1 MDDEITTQLGLLLTQ
16 LRFTRRALEDIE
28 RSTAKY
34 GGVTFAV
41 ALAAGPH
48 FGEPPLLNGALK
60 VYIININDLAPGRGL
75 AGFIEGLLGGLGR
88 FLGGFAGGLA
98 GGTIGGIA
106 LVVIL
111 NRIDII
117 VKGILQILDR
127 LGIRGGTAEKAGKEQ
142 AKSSEGGTDIAA
154 TVERLVPMVD
164 ALTALFKAA
173 STGPESAAKSAGEA
187 LTAQAKDWAEILK
200 TVTGLLDAATRL
212 VNGLLFLVPILIG
225 AFALLIVRLADVKLA
240 ILEMLQFVLRMVL
253 LLRGVTLVTLY
264 DTIAAA
270 ARLAASVL
278 TILQTTVGKI
288 LEAVFAM
295 IGALLSTV
303 QEFIRFIGAGLKNVM
318 DGLLDW
324 LVNGLG
330 RVLTYIAD
338 LRIFRVLIHLLQVLP
353 SLLPSII
360 FLKTEKTISDA
371 DRELLKGIKDKDIPG
386 PTGPALSGK
395 LPKEAEFPNLGDEFL
410 KKVEP
415 FKKSLDTTST
425 TLTTKAKEGFDAA
438 KKGMTD
444 IDAKMKEALT
454 KGEPDFYK
462 KLEGDLKTTRDTS
475 AKLAGALTPAVDA
488 ARASAKA
495 GEQDELGKI
504 AKAYEGWLA
513 AGGLDKLLGLITTHL
528 QKTPTS
534 GPAAVGTMPAAAVG
548 TTAPEPVRATVEIKE
563 LIIDL
568 KPTPAAK
575 TPPKTPARKV
585 TLDSDS
591 LAPGYHEDNERYA
604 YAFG

>member
-34 GGVTFAV
+34 GGVTFAL

-60 VYIININDLAPGRGL
+60 VYIININDLAPGRGI

-106 LVVIL
+106 LVVIF
-111 NRIDII
+111 NRIDKI
-117 VKGILQILDR
+117 VQGINQILDR
-127 LGIRGGTAEKAGKEQ
+127 LGIRGGAAEKAGKETE
-142 AKSSEGGTDIAA
+142 KKEGGTDWAA
-154 TVERLVPMVD
+154 AMQRFIPMID

-173 STGPESAAKSAGEA
+173 STGPESAAQSAGEA
-187 LTAQAKDWAEILK
+187 LTKQAKDWAEILK

-212 VNGLLFLVPILIG
+212 VNGLIFLVPILIG
-225 AFALLIVRLADVKLA
+225 AFAMLIVRLADVKLA

-288 LEAVFAM
+288 LDAVFAM

-353 SLLPSII
+353 NLLPSII

-371 DRELLKGIKDKDIPG
+371 DRKLLEEIKGKEIPG

-395 LPKEAEFPNLGDEFL
+395 LPKEVEFPDLGAEFL

-438 KKGMTD
+438 RKGMTD

-475 AKLAGALTPAVDA
+475 TKLAGALTPAVDA
-488 ARASAKA
+488 ARKAAEA
-495 GEQDELGKI
+495 GEKDELGKI

-513 AGGLDKLLGLITTHL
+513 GGGLDKLLGLITVHL

-548 TTAPEPVRATVEIKE
+548 TAAPEPVRATVEIKE

-568 KPTPAAK
+568 EPTPAAK
-575 TPPKTPARKV
+575 TPAKAPARKV
-585 TLDSDS
+585 SLDSDS
-591 LAPGYHEDNERYA
+591 LTPGYREDDERYA